1 MLRWRGS
8 AAAGT
13 AEVQPQQRDGSPRQ
27 SPASSRKK
35 GPSTL
40 LLLLLLLLA
49 FAVAVLVVAPAVFYT
64 SPWVRR
70 QAVFLTFINLPP
82 FPRLHDPQSYG
93 LRCAHNLYLESEEA
107 GLRLGAWHVPPHS
120 SVDKLGCQKLAHDW
134 FAHDDRPLVLYLH
147 GNGGSRAGGHRVNLY
162 KVLSNSLD
170 AHVLALDYRGYGDSG
185 WGPAGPSAEA
195 LTRDARAA
203 LRWLRKMARGHSI
216 LIWGHSLGTG
226 VAVRLLGSLSGTDDD
241 LPAGLVL
248 EAPFDALHHVAGSHP
263 ISVLHRW
270 LPYFEPTFVRSL
282 KDDPAVEFNSAARVR
297 AVSPRLPVL
306 VLHARDDATVPFA
319 LGEALHAA
327 LREAREGRPGAGPLR
342 LHAFD
347 GRLGYGHKFIHRDPE
362 LPVVVARFFGLNDST
377 ASTQPRR

>member
-1 MLRWRGS
+1 MRWRGS
-8 AAAGT
+8 AAAET
-13 AEVQPQQRDGSPRQ
+13 AAVPPKQQDGSPRQ
-27 SPASSRKK
+27 SSASSPRKK
-35 GPSTL
+35 GPSTSL
-40 LLLLLLLLA
+40 LLLLLLFA
-49 FAVAVLVVAPAVFYT
+49 FAFAVLVVAPAVFYA

-70 QAVFLTFINLPP
+70 HAVFLTFVNLPP

-107 GLRLGAWHVPPHS
+107 GLRLGAWHVPPRS
-120 SVDKLGCQKLAHDW
+120 SVDKFGCKKLAHDW

-162 KVLSNSLD
+162 KVLSDYLD

-203 LRWLRKMARGHSI
+203 LRWLQKLALGHSI
-216 LIWGHSLGTG
+216 LVWGHSLGTG
-226 VAVRLLGSLSGTDDD
+226 VAVRLFESLPATTND

-270 LPYFEPTFVRSL
+270 LPYFELTFVRSL
-282 KDDPAVEFNSAARVR
+282 KDDPAVEFNSATRVR
-297 AVSPRLPVL
+297 SISPRLPVL

-327 LREAREGRPGAGPLR
+327 LRKAREGRPGAAPLR

-347 GRLGYGHKFIHRDPE
+347 SRLGYGHKFIHRDPE
-362 LPVVVARFFGLNDST
+362 LPNVVARFFRLNDTT
-377 ASTQPRR
+377 ASRKGR